1 MGKKPFKVSART
13 ARLIGRENVSNA
25 DGALIEL
32 VKNCYDADSPAC
44 ILYFDIVHDS
54 IPEALDAETYAKYA
68 EATTQK
74 DEEGNES
81 SFFELAYLY
90 NDEEN
95 EFLLNE
101 EASSDV
107 ISELEVFL
115 KSKNSLFI
123 IDSGEGMTEE
133 VIDNHWMTIGTNNK
147 LTDVFTKSGRVKAGA
162 KGIGRF
168 ALDRLGSYCH
178 MITLPKGETTGF
190 DWRVDWEDFEK
201 EGAVIGEIAADFEP
215 IRRLDYQSKVVNL
228 TRSPRVLKAIEKSK
242 ADFKQG
248 TTLHIRELRDWWTE
262 RDLNNLFDNLQN
274 LSPPGGKHKF
284 HIEMLSK
291 THPKSYGKV
300 DNDEYADYDYKVFAK
315 VNSDKTIN
323 IEVYRNEF
331 QVNKI
336 DKDLFKRRAM
346 KSDPY
351 DFSTFKKG
359 HYGISTSVNELLPWL
374 ENSTYSDEADRLKE
388 FDFTFYFIK
397 QSAKPKD
404 KERFAYRNFNR
415 NERSDWFRKFGGI
428 KVFRDNFRVR
438 PYGETN
444 NTAFDWLLLGDRQS
458 RSPAGITKKG
468 AGWRVAP
475 NQVAGVVNISR
486 LANLSFEDKSSREG
500 FQENDTFFIF
510 KQLLIEIIHQF
521 ELDRHEV
528 MREMDALNREKEKE
542 EEAKRKAEELIEKDN
557 EEEET
562 KDDEEPTSDSSEEND
577 DGPEEE
583 DEEDLKGERDTFKT
597 AFSAVKTELEDA
609 QEQVRLLSALATT
622 GLIMT
627 SFAHEFPS
635 FKNRLVRNANNLE
648 RALDKEL
655 DRDELEE
662 RLPAK
667 NNPFNHIAKL
677 KKAHV
682 GIAHWLDLALAA
694 VRKDKRS
701 AKPINI
707 KTYLDEFKD
716 VVWKEVLKS
725 RKTNLTI
732 TSQTEEELQLKGFIV
747 HVDSIFH
754 NLLINSFDAFDRKG
768 FAGKREI
775 KIEVDVVHEED
786 DGQHYIDIDYSDSGP
801 GLSKNIKNSYKIL
814 ERGYTTKVDNND
826 EAVGTGLGM
835 WLLNEA
841 VAYYG
846 GLIDIPT
853 PEKGF
858 QIRIR
863 IPHSK
868 I

>member
-1 MGKKPFKVSART
+1 MAKKPFKVSART
-13 ARLIGRENVSNA
+13 ARLIGRENVSNTE
-25 DGALIEL
+25 GALIEL

-54 IPEALDAETYAKYA
+54 LPEALDAETHAEYA
-68 EATTQK
+68 EATTQT

-81 SFFELAYLY
+81 SFFELAYVY
-90 NDEEN
+90 DEEED

-107 ISELEVFL
+107 MSELEVFL

-215 IRRLDYQSKVVNL
+215 IKRLDYKSKAVNL
-228 TRSPRVLKAIEKSK
+228 TRSPRVLKVIERCSRSKEIK

-248 TTLHIRELRDWWTE
+248 TTLHISELRDWWTE
-262 RDLNNLFDNLQN
+262 RDLNDLFDNLQN

-300 DNDEYADYDYKVFAK
+300 DNEEYADYDYKVFAK

-323 IEVYRNEF
+323 IKVYRNEF

-346 KSDPY
+346 KDEPY
-351 DFSTFKKG
+351 DFSTFNKG
-359 HYGISTSVNELLPWL
+359 HYEIPTSVNELLPWL
-374 ENSTYSDEADRLKE
+374 ENSVYAGEADRLKE

-397 QSAKPKD
+397 QSATQKD
-404 KERFAYRNFNR
+404 KDRFVYRNFNR

-444 NTAFDWLLLGDRQS
+444 NTAFDWLLLGERQAK
-458 RSPAGITKKG
+458 SPAGITKKG
-468 AGWRVAP
+468 AGWKVAP

-486 LANLSFEDKSSREG
+486 LANLEFEDKSSREG
-500 FQENDTFFIF
+500 FQENETFFVF
-510 KQLLIEIIHQF
+510 KELLIEIIHQF

-528 MREMDALNREKEKE
+528 MREMDALNREKEEE
-542 EEAKRKAEELIEKDN
+542 EEAKRKAQELLDK
-557 EEEET
+557 
-562 KDDEEPTSDSSEEND
+562 
-577 DGPEEE
+577 EEE
-583 DEEDLKGERDTFKT
+583 DETEDDGESTPDPSGEDDDAPEEDDEEDVKDERDTFKK
-597 AFSAVKTELEDA
+597 AFSAVKAELEDA
-609 QEQVRLLSALATT
+609 QEQVRILSALATT
-622 GLIMT
+622 GLIIT

-667 NNPFNHIAKL
+667 SNPFNHVANL

-682 GIAHWLDLALAA
+682 GIAH
-694 VRKDKRS
+694 
-701 AKPINI
+701 
-707 KTYLDEFKD
+707 
-716 VVWKEVLKS
+716 
-725 RKTNLTI
+725 
-732 TSQTEEELQLKGFIV
+732 
-747 HVDSIFH
+747 
-754 NLLINSFDAFDRKG
+754 
-768 FAGKREI
+768 
-775 KIEVDVVHEED
+775 
-786 DGQHYIDIDYSDSGP
+786 
-801 GLSKNIKNSYKIL
+801 
-814 ERGYTTKVDNND
+814 
-826 EAVGTGLGM
+826 
-835 WLLNEA
+835 
-841 VAYYG
+841 
-846 GLIDIPT
+846 
-853 PEKGF
+853 
-858 QIRIR
+858 
-863 IPHSK
+863 
-868 I
+868 